1 MNATT
6 TTEAPTRRPPPRE
19 LAKIL
24 ADCRDLAVH
33 RLMLAFSSML
43 DRVGD
48 LLMDRAGRTD
58 VRDEQS
64 LYLDARALLK
74 TERSSLMAEFEQR
87 LRRRVDDRIAG
98 REDPKAD
105 FATVDST
112 KLTLVDT
119 SAMDESVVTGNI
131 TRIVENAC
139 HDELAVLNR
148 GFGHLLGRPDLE
160 TADNPIAPATIVDS
174 FTDALRQVKTESRI
188 KFQILKEL
196 NQASLGDIAS
206 IYGDINRHLANLR
219 VMPSAARSS
228 IINRAAAD
236 HRRQQQADARDMR
249 ELREARERVQ
259 AEQTAAAEVDV
270 MALFRRMFGNA
281 ASVAHAMPTGGM
293 PQGMGQG
300 MPQGMPS
307 GMPPGMPQGM
317 PWAPRE
323 GGGGPMG
330 GAPGE
335 FPEIAMPGGLQPVT
349 FAPMAPTPSGYV
361 PGAPII
367 ATPVLHEGLTRLQ
380 AGQSSFDLGGGATV
394 HFSGIPD
401 GLHNVLRDL
410 QESPLGRKA
419 NQLESMTIEM
429 VAMLF
434 DFIFETRD
442 LPDGIKAL
450 LARLQIPVLK
460 AAMLDGAFFAK
471 KSHPSRLL
479 VNALA
484 AAGRGW
490 SPAMGNDDPL
500 YRKIDAIVHRI
511 LDGFSDDLAIFDEL
525 RLDLEAFLAE
535 EERNAEA
542 NINSSA
548 EEINLRDRA
557 EIAANVARGEV
568 ERRIE
573 ASPVPKF
580 LAGFLRE
587 RWQPAMGRVYAAAG
601 DDSEAWGAAV
611 STLEDLVWSVQPK
624 RTAEDRKH
632 LVALLP
638 SLLKRLTA
646 GVQGQSWPPEVR
658 ESFMS
663 NLVEAHAAAV
673 KPTYAH
679 VESPTAAVA
688 EAAKVQAEVAK
699 AAGDTRAAQQA
710 EALAEAMAPAEPAP
724 PVEEPVVVED
734 QYLEIA
740 RSLERGMWIEF
751 EGDDGQLAF
760 AKLAWISPLR
770 GTYLFTNRQG
780 QKALSMTAE
789 ELAERFRADRARPVE
804 AEPLLDRALTTVM
817 GQLEGRLAAEPA

>member
-1 MNATT
+1 M
-6 TTEAPTRRPPPRE
+6 
-19 LAKIL
+19 AKIL

-33 RLMLAFSSML
+33 RLMLAFSAML

-48 LLMDRAGRTD
+48 LLMDRAARTD
-58 VRDEQS
+58 VRDEQA
-64 LYLDARALLK
+64 LYLDARSLLK
-74 TERSSLMAEFEQR
+74 SERATLMAEFEQR
-87 LRRRVDDRIAG
+87 LRRSVDDRISG
-98 REDPKAD
+98 REEPKTD
-105 FATVDST
+105 FANLDPT
-112 KLTLVDT
+112 KLTLVDI

-139 HDELAVLNR
+139 HEELGLLNR
-148 GFGHLLGRPDLE
+148 GLGHLLGRPDLE
-160 TADNPIAPATIVDS
+160 TPDNPLSPETIVAA
-174 FTDALRQVKTESRI
+174 FTDALRQIKTESRI

-219 VMPSAARSS
+219 VVPTAIRPSVF
-228 IINRAAAD
+228 NRAASEQ
-236 HRRQQQADARDMR
+236 RRVAAAEARDARD
-249 ELREARERVQ
+249 AREQ
-259 AEQTAAAEVDV
+259 AKADQLAAAEVDV

-281 ASVAHAMPTGGM
+281 ASHGHGMPPGGTPPTGGGM
-293 PQGMGQG
+293 PQGM
-300 MPQGMPS
+300 PQGMRR
-307 GMPPGMPQGM
+307 MPYD
-317 PWAPRE
+317 
-323 GGGGPMG
+323 GGGMSG
-330 GAPGE
+330 GAPGDL
-335 FPEIAMPGGLQPVT
+335 PEIAMPMQGGLPQIS

-380 AGQSSFDLGGGATV
+380 AGQSAFDLGGGAV
-394 HFSGIPD
+394 VQFSGIPD

-410 QESPLGRKA
+410 QESPLGKKA

-471 KSHPSRLL
+471 KSHPSRRL

-484 AAGRGW
+484 EAGRGW
-490 SPAMGNDDPL
+490 STAMGNEDPL
-500 YRKIDAIVHRI
+500 YRKMDAIVRRV

-525 RLDLEAFLAE
+525 RTGLEEFLAE

-542 NINSSA
+542 NISTNA

-557 EIAANVARGEV
+557 EIASNVARGEV
-568 ERRIE
+568 ERRIG

-580 LAGFLRE
+580 LAAFLRD
-587 RWQPAMGRVYAAAG
+587 RWQSAMGRVYAAAG
-601 DDSEAWGAAV
+601 EESEAWGAAV

-624 RTAEDRKH
+624 RTSEDRKH

-688 EAAKVQAEVAK
+688 EAAKAQAEVAK
-699 AAGDTRAAQQA
+699 AAGDERGALAA
-710 EALAEAMAPAEPAP
+710 EALADAMGPAEPAQ

-734 QYLEIA
+734 QFLEIA
-740 RSLERGMWIEF
+740 RSLDRGMWIEF

-789 ELAERFRADRARPVE
+789 ELADRFRADRARPVE
-804 AEPLLDRALTTVM
+804 AEPLLDRALSTVI